1 MEGRMRINDQLTV
14 GPQPTEQELKQLV
27 AEGFRSVV
35 NLRMPGEEKQPL
47 SPDDEKKLVRA
58 LGLEYLHIPVSKE
71 AIQPEQVDRFRQD
84 VKRLPGP
91 VFVHCHS
98 GKRAGALAMIHTA
111 CEVGISGEQTL
122 HQAEQMGF
130 RCDVPQLKEFVKG
143 YVDRNRK

>member
-1 MEGRMRINDQLTV
+1 MEGRMRINDHLTV
-14 GPQPTEQELKQLV
+14 GPQPTEEELKQLV

-35 NLRMPGEEKQPL
+35 NLRMPGEEEQPL
-47 SPDDEKKLVRA
+47 SPDDEKEQVRA

-71 AIQPEQVDRFRQD
+71 GIQPEQVDRFRHKVQ
-84 VKRLPGP
+84 RLPGP

-111 CEVGISGEQTL
+111 CEAGISGEQTL

-143 YVDRNRK
+143 YVDRNRR